1 MVIYEHNI
9 RAFMQFIA
17 PYVTDMHYVV
27 NEDIQGLIYTHI
39 SADMTVEKDNNP
51 KKGQIHNTAGNP
63 GGAYGILSGIK

>member
-39 SADMTVEKDNNP
+39 SADMTVEKI
-51 KKGQIHNTAGNP
+51 QIQR
-63 GGAYGILSGIK
+63 GADT